1 MCVPSTIATFPN
13 IWNDHIGP
21 THSSAVPERDIGSH
35 LMTNLHADDGVDEE
49 QHGDQQSDIRQRLQ
63 AIESR
68 EVR

>member
-21 THSSAVPERDIGSH
+21 THSVAVLERDIVSDLTAH
-35 LMTNLHADDGVDEE
+35 LHADHGVDEE
-49 QHGDQQSDIRQRLQ
+49 QHGDQQSDIRQSLQ